1 VLALR
6 SVLRGDFHIHP
17 AFDLMATAFLA
28 VTGALAGRRK
38 GYDLVG
44 VTVLAMAVGVGGAL
58 LRDGIF
64 LQQVPAVVK
73 DGRYLLAVLCGAAA
87 VVVLGRR
94 VQRFRLV
101 ISVFDALGLGV
112 YAVVGAQKALQA
124 GLPLLSAMLVG
135 GVNAVGGGLLRDV
148 LVREEP
154 FVFRPGEL
162 YALAALAGAAAFSLL
177 AAMLGVAAGP
187 AALASVALAVTL
199 RLLSIRLGW
208 RTGEL
213 RD

>member
-1 VLALR
+1 
-6 SVLRGDFHIHP
+6 
-17 AFDLMATAFLA
+17 

-38 GYDLVG
+38 GYDVVG

-73 DGRYLLAVLCGAAA
+73 DGRYLVAVLGGTAA
-87 VVVLGRR
+87 VLLLGGG

-124 GLPLLSAMLVG
+124 GLPALSAVLVG
-135 GVNAVGGGLLRDV
+135 VVNAVGGGLLRDV

-154 FVFRPGEL
+154 IVFRPGEL
-162 YALAALAGAAAFSLL
+162 YALAALAGAAAFALL
-177 AAMLGVAAGP
+177 AAGLRVPAGT
-187 AALASVALAVTL
+187 AALASVAAAVSL

-208 RTGEL
+208 RTGAL

>member
-1 VLALR
+1 VLQ
-6 SVLRGDFHIHP
+6 GDFHIHP
-17 AFDLMATAFLA
+17 AFDLAATALLA

-73 DGRYLLAVLCGAAA
+73 DGRYLLAVLGGTAA
-87 VVVLGRR
+87 VLLLGRG

-124 GLPLLSAMLVG
+124 GLPALSAVLVG
-135 GVNAVGGGLLRDV
+135 VVNAVGGGLLRDV

-162 YALAALAGAAAFSLL
+162 YALAALAGAAAFALL
-177 AAMLGVAAGP
+177 AAWLRVPAGT
-187 AALASVALAVTL
+187 AALASVAAAVSL

-208 RTGEL
+208 RTGAL

>member
-1 VLALR
+1 VLQ
-6 SVLRGDFHIHP
+6 GDFHIHP
-17 AFDLMATAFLA
+17 AFDLAATALLA

-44 VTVLAMAVGVGGAL
+44 ITVLAMAVGVGGAL

-73 DGRYLLAVLCGAAA
+73 DGRYLVAVLGGALAV
-87 VVVLGRR
+87 VLLGGR

-124 GLPLLSAMLVG
+124 GLPPLSAVLVG
-135 GVNAVGGGLLRDV
+135 VVNAVGGGLLRDV

-154 FVFRPGEL
+154 YVFQPGEL
-162 YALAALAGAAAFSLL
+162 YALAALAGAAAFTGL
-177 AAMLGVAAGP
+177 AALLRVPAGIAAP
-187 AALASVALAVTL
+187 VSVALAVSL

-208 RTGEL
+208 RTGAL
-213 RD
+213 RG

>member
-1 VLALR
+1 M
-6 SVLRGDFHIHP
+6 LRGDFHLHP
-17 AFDLMATAFLA
+17 AFDLLATALLA
-28 VTGALAGRRK
+28 VTGALAGRKK

-73 DGRYLLAVLCGAAA
+73 DGRYLAAVLGGVAA
-87 VVVLGRR
+87 VTLLGRR

-101 ISVFDALGLGV
+101 ISIFDALGLGV

-124 GLPLLSAMLVG
+124 GLPLLSAVLVG

-162 YALAALAGAAAFSLL
+162 YALAALAGAAAFVLL
-177 AAMLGVAAGP
+177 AAVLGVAAGP
-187 AALASVALAVTL
+187 AALASVALAVAL

-208 RTGEL
+208 RTGAL
-213 RD
+213 RG

>member
-1 VLALR
+1 MLQGA
-6 SVLRGDFHIHP
+6 FHIHP
-17 AFDLMATAFLA
+17 AFDLVATFFLA
-28 VTGALAGRRK
+28 VTKTLAGMHKR
-38 GYDLVG
+38 YDLVG

-73 DGRYLLAVLCGAAA
+73 DGRYLLAVLGGAAA
-87 VVVLGRR
+87 AVLLGRR

-124 GLPLLSAMLVG
+124 GLPALSAVLVG
-135 GVNAVGGGLLRDV
+135 VVNAVGGGLLRDV

-154 FVFRPGEL
+154 YVFQPGEL
-162 YALAALAGAAAFSLL
+162 YALAALSGAASFALLAGALRTPPGA
-177 AAMLGVAAGP
+177 
-187 AALASVALAVTL
+187 AALASVAVAVSV

-208 RTGEL
+208 RTGAF

>member
-1 VLALR
+1 M
-6 SVLRGDFHIHP
+6 LRGAFHIHP
-17 AFDLMATAFLA
+17 AFDLAATAFLA

-44 VTVLAMAVGVGGAL
+44 VTVLAMAVGIGGAL

-73 DGRYLLAVLCGAAA
+73 DGSYLLAVLGGAGA
-87 VVVLGRR
+87 VALLGRR

-112 YAVVGAQKALQA
+112 YAVVGAQKALQS
-124 GLPLLSAMLVG
+124 GLPPLSAVLVG
-135 GVNAVGGGLLRDV
+135 VVNAVGGGLLRDV
-148 LVREEP
+148 LTREEP

-162 YALAALAGAAAFSLL
+162 YALAALAGAAAFTGLT
-177 AAMLGVAAGP
+177 AWLGVAAGT
-187 AALASVALAVTL
+187 AAPASVAVAVAL
-199 RLLSIRLGW
+199 RLASIRLGW
-208 RTGEL
+208 RTGAL
-213 RD
+213 AD